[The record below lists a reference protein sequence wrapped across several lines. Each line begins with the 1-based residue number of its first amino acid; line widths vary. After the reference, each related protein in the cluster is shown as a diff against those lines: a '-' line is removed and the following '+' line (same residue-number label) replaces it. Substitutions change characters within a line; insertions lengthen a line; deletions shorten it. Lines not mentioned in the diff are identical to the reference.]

1 MLLKSKIAV
10 VTGGAQGLGRGIA
23 RRFANEGARVIIAD
37 VNVAAGHETEQALLA
52 DGKDVSFVEVDVS
65 QNKNVETLFKQVAV
79 TQGGI
84 DVLVNS
90 AGLVHGP
97 TVEQHFLKTSER
109 MWDRIMAVNLKG
121 AYLCS
126 WWAAH
131 LMAQQGR
138 GGSIINM
145 SSGGGTRAHR
155 HRVAYDTTK
164 GALEAMTRAMALDLA
179 PLGIRVNV
187 LVPGVMLVE
196 QRSSIGKEDTVS
208 AADVIPLGRLGTPDD
223 VGAVAAF
230 LASDNAAYVT
240 GATYTVDGGLTVQL
254 RPPLIDAPL
263 DVDVESPY

>member
-1 MLLKSKIAV
+1 MKSMTAV
-10 VTGGAQGLGRGIA
+10 VTGGAQGLGRGVV
-23 RRFANEGARVIIAD
+23 RRFAKEGARVVIAD
-37 VNVAAGHETEQALLA
+37 VNVPAGRETEQELVANGADVLFLETDVTLA
-52 DGKDVSFVEVDVS
+52 
-65 QNKNVETLFKQVAV
+65 KNVETLFRQVS
-79 TQGGI
+79 TRFGGV

-97 TVEQHFLKTSER
+97 AVEQHFLKTSEA
-109 MWDRIMAVNLKG
+109 MWDRIIAVNLKG

-131 LMAQQGR
+131 LMARQGH

-196 QRSSIGKEDTVS
+196 QRSSVGKED
-208 AADVIPLGRLGTPDD
+208 AIRPADVIPLGRLGTPDD
-223 VGAVAAF
+223 VGAAAAF
-230 LASDNAAYVT
+230 LASANAAYVT
-240 GATYTVDGGLTVQL
+240 GATYTVDGGLTAQL
-254 RPPLIDAPL
+254 RPPLIDVSL
-263 DVDVESPY
+263 DLDVESPY